1 MCPGIRTPVFLVRY
15 AIQYSKKLSKKVIS
29 ALKLLIE
36 VISNDERSSDVVF
49 WRELL
54 MNGLATDLEAVSH
67 DEEKSDAVHPNL
79 PKSKS
84 IKILMNKIISN

>member
-36 VISNDERSSDVVF
+36 VISNDERSFRVF

-54 MNGLATDLEAVSH
+54 MNGLATDFEAVSH